1 MANKKYKTEEERANA
16 INSNNRKYWKTK
28 KGKLMLTYN
37 NMNRRFNGY
46 DSCTLERTIN

>member
-28 KGKLMLTYN
+28 KGKLMLTYLQ
-37 NMNRRFNGY
+37 RVRYF
-46 DSCTLERTIN
+46 E